1 MAKDRDPHTWR
12 PIDDLPEDAENWGYA
27 PYHLE
32 RDQWFANRQQ
42 LRNPTINKPVMDTWL
57 AERQRRF
64 AIENGQ
70 IEGLYLLRSGI
81 TEQLVAEGLELAR
94 GMHSVQPVLD
104 DSTLQGLLQDQQ
116 EAIESVFANIVD
128 RRPLSKSMIREWHA
142 LLTRHQ
148 NTAPGVTPTGR
159 RVGIPLLKGA
169 FKTRPNNPRT
179 ASGRVH
185 EYCPPE
191 HVEAELDR
199 LLALHRTHGN
209 RFPTEVEAAW
219 LHHRY
224 VQIHPFQ
231 DGNGRT
237 GRLLMGHAFIARGEF
252 PPLITTADRPAYIDA
267 LDDANRGDL
276 QPLIQLFGG
285 ACLQATLHAN
295 RLARAAQ
302 SDERTYH
309 HGTGAES
316 LHLRAHQP
324 PPRTATPS
332 QAWLYGDTFT
342 REPHAASAEPSPR
355 RWHVES
361 GERCIRIF
369 DATGPGEPVL
379 VHAAPTVREAARW
392 IADVEGKSTDAIEP
406 LARQLEAQLAAAGQ
420 PRGQKPATGAAPPPE
435 PEHPRPRQEQN
446 PAQQQP
452 DSSNEAETRRLAG
465 ALRQAIDAAPGG
477 SVTHHVPAAGET
489 LNIVYIPP
497 GDDAQPVSV
506 GTARSPRQAA
516 AVIAG
521 AGAARP
527 EDIPEL
533 ERTIERERTRARAQ
547 ARAIERG

>member
-1 MAKDRDPHTWR
+1 MARNRDPHAWQ
-12 PIDDLPEDAENWGYA
+12 PIEDLPAEAVDWGYR

-32 RDQWFANRQQ
+32 RDRWFGNRTR
-42 LRNPTINKPVMDTWL
+42 LRNPAINKPVMDTWL
-57 AERQRRF
+57 RERQRRF

-70 IEGLYLLRSGI
+70 IEGLYLLRRGI

-94 GMHSVQPVLD
+94 GMHSVGPELD
-104 DSTLQGLLQDQQ
+104 DRTLQGLLRDQEQ
-116 EAIESVFANIVD
+116 ATEFVFATVVE
-128 RRPLSKSMIREWHA
+128 RRPLSKSLLKEWHA

-148 NTAPGVTPTGR
+148 DTAPGVTPTGQ

-169 FKTRPNNPRT
+169 FKVRPNNPRT
-179 ASGRVH
+179 ASGRIH
-185 EYCPPE
+185 EHCPPE
-191 HVEAELDR
+191 QVEVELDR
-199 LLALHRTHGN
+199 LLALHEGHGR

-237 GRLLMGHAFIARGEF
+237 GRLLMAHAFIVRGEF
-252 PPLITTADRPAYIDA
+252 PPLIASAGRDAYIDTLESA
-267 LDDANRGDL
+267 NRGNLRPLIELFGIAAQQATLDANR
-276 QPLIQLFGG
+276 I
-285 ACLQATLHAN
+285 
-295 RLARAAQ
+295 AAAAEQ
-302 SDERTYH
+302 EEYTYH
-309 HGTGAES
+309 HGSGGDS
-316 LHLRAHQP
+316 VHVRAHQP
-324 PPRTATPS
+324 APRATTAT
-332 QAWLYGDTFT
+332 QVWLYGDTFT
-342 REPHAASAEPSPR
+342 EGPTGIAEGARGRSWR
-355 RWHVES
+355 VEE
-361 GERCIRIF
+361 GARCFRIL
-369 DATGPGEPVL
+369 DATGKDAPVL
-379 VHAAPTVREAARW
+379 AHAAPTVREAARW
-392 IADVEGKSTDAIEP
+392 IADVEGRDTDAIEP

-420 PRGQKPATGAAPPPE
+420 PHGQEPATGRAPAPE

-497 GDDAQPVSV
+497 GDDAQPVSI

-533 ERTIERERTRARAQ
+533 ERTIERERTRTRAQ